1 MRRAIAHFAERDDA
15 SGFLE
20 RRHSM
25 LSELPLLQFILPK
38 VHRSKTM
45 PFKQSSLKLINCM
58 LDLIKVREV
67 KREK

>member
-1 MRRAIAHFAERDDA
+1 MRRAIAHFVERDDA

-45 PFKQSSLKLINCM
+45 PFKQSYLKLINCM